1 MTLAPP
7 ALVAAVL
14 CGLGAPV
21 LAEGGNVLDFN
32 IGARLSSDSNP
43 DLTPISSG
51 PSTTGG
57 LTLSFGLTNEAALST
72 LSLQGSAGLL
82 TSDDS
87 GTTGLTD
94 PNLTLSY
101 ARTTANAALT
111 LDGTLGQSAVAGGA
125 VDNFQTGDGLR
136 RSADLSGALT
146 LGTGGPLGFGLTAG
160 YSAVSYHDTPNAGL
174 PSATLLDS
182 QTLQLGADLRADLS
196 QVLHANFGVQN
207 SRFTQDGA
215 AARDTLTLT
224 TGLTLDRPAGPLAL
238 RLDRSDTTDGPR
250 SSLTFEQ
257 TIALPGG
264 TLSYSLGTTR
274 AVSGSVHANGSLSYA
289 TDLAQGGLSLDL
301 SQAIQ
306 PGAETDTEV
315 QLSSASFSYT
325 RPVTPRAGLTLALN
339 WAEQRDTA
347 TDLASA
353 NTSLSATWTQSV
365 TPDWAL
371 DLGYTRRLRD
381 QDGVG
386 LGQSDQVFVELR
398 RAFSLRF

>member
-32 IGARLSSDSNP
+32 IGARLSADSNP

-111 LDGTLGQSAVAGGA
+111 LDGTLGQTAVAGGA

-160 YSAVSYHDTPNAGL
+160 YSAVSYHEN

-182 QTLQLGADLRADLS
+182 QTLHLGADLRADLS
-196 QVLHANFGVQN
+196 PVLHASFGVQN

-325 RPVTPRAGLTLALN
+325 REVTPRAGLTLALN

-347 TDLASA
+347 TDLATA

-365 TPDWAL
+365 TQDWAL

-386 LGQSDQVFVELR
+386 LGQSDSVFVELR

>member
-111 LDGTLGQSAVAGGA
+111 LDGTLGQTAVAGGA

-160 YSAVSYHDTPNAGL
+160 YSAVSYHEN

-182 QTLQLGADLRADLS
+182 QTLHLGADLRADLS
-196 QVLHANFGVQN
+196 PVLHASFGVQN

-274 AVSGSVHANGSLSYA
+274 AVSGSIHANGSVSYA

-325 RPVTPRAGLTLALN
+325 REVTPRAGLTLALN

-347 TDLASA
+347 TDLATA

-365 TPDWAL
+365 TQDWAL

-386 LGQSDQVFVELR
+386 LGQSDSVFVELR